1 MGKFFSAFLRK
12 SELYLYKRKSMYY
25 FRKVSTHIIAIV
37 DRVHDIYFHFLGS
50 HGRNIKEEMKA
61 AFFPS
66 FFPQGHRKV

>member
-1 MGKFFSAFLRK
+1 MKIMHDLRK
-12 SELYLYKRKSMYY
+12 
-25 FRKVSTHIIAIV
+25 FSTHIIAIV

-66 FFPQGHRKV
+66 FFPQGQR